1 MKSESMKI
9 IFSRILISAGKI
21 SSNDRLFY
29 PLRKNTKGGNIMEK
43 SFVCGMI
50 LGLLGGAILVTN
62 SYKARKLVK
71 DGQEE
76 IKNKV
81 SEMTEKKSGKK
92 EDDYNE
98 LNG

>member
-1 MKSESMKI
+1 
-9 IFSRILISAGKI
+9 
-21 SSNDRLFY
+21 
-29 PLRKNTKGGNIMEK
+29 MEK
-43 SFVCGMI
+43 NFVCGMI

>member
-1 MKSESMKI
+1 
-9 IFSRILISAGKI
+9 
-21 SSNDRLFY
+21 
-29 PLRKNTKGGNIMEK
+29 
-43 SFVCGMI
+43 MI

-76 IKNKV
+76 IKNKF

-98 LNG
+98 LNC